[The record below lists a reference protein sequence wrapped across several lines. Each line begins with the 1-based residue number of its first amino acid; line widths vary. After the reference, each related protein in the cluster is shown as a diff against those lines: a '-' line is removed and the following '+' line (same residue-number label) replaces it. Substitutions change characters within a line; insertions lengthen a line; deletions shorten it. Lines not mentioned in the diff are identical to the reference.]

1 MGDMRSAIADDED
14 DCYNATEHYG
24 LLNSDVFRSGSPYDT
39 GRKLVVKLWR
49 DHAKLT
55 PTQVAAL
62 VQLEYKQED
71 DREEQR
77 TIAEEVKQLH
87 DLLNKHGLPRDWA
100 TAHGWHKNPGCYSKG
115 G

>member
-24 LLNSDVFRSGSPYDT
+24 LLNSKVFRSGSPYDT
-39 GRKLVVKLWR
+39 GRQLVVKLWR

-55 PTQVAAL
+55 PKQIESL
-62 VQLEYKQED
+62 VRLEYQEED
-71 DREEQR
+71 ERKADMTKKDELNE
-77 TIAEEVKQLH
+77 LH
-87 DLLNKHGLPRDWA
+87 RLLDKHGLPTEWA
-100 TAHGWHKNPGCYSKG
+100 KNNRWHRTGGTYSRG